1 VFPPFSVERTDD
13 QTVQHLVVEPEPR
26 RASVSEAV
34 SFSMTGDIA
43 VVMIDSPPVNAV
55 NQGVRA
61 GLKRVFTQL
70 REKAGVKAVVLGC
83 AGKTFVAGA
92 DIKEFDTGIAEPG
105 YHEVLRLI
113 EDSQVPVVAA
123 VHGTA
128 LGAGTEIALTCHYR
142 VAHAGARFGL
152 PELSL
157 GIIPGAGG
165 TQRLPRVVPL
175 GVALDMTLT
184 GKPLPAAQAAEAG
197 LADLV
202 VGDEVVAAAV
212 AYARKLVAGGASV
225 RRTREQ
231 SVKGTEQAA
240 ELFAAKRAQV
250 AKTMR
255 NRQSPLSLITAL
267 QAAVEKPFDQGL
279 QVERE
284 LSSQLEQATESKAL
298 RHLFY
303 AEREVRKIPGLAPGI
318 APRPVARV
326 GIVGAG
332 TMGGGIAMC
341 CVNVGIPVTLVDAE
355 QQNLDRGMATIRKN
369 YERSVSR
376 GSLKP
381 EQLEERMKLITPS
394 LEFKALAEADLIIEA
409 VFENLG
415 LKKEI
420 FAKLDKVAKPG
431 AVLGTNTST
440 LDIDEIAAVTGR
452 PQDVIG
458 LHFFSPANVMQLLE
472 IVQAGKTAPDVVVT
486 ALELAKRIK
495 KTGVVAKVCYGFIGN
510 RMMDPYGREAERC
523 VLEGATPEEVDSA
536 LESWGMAMGI
546 LAVYDMAGVDIG
558 HLTRLER
565 KHLLPDDPSFYRPSA
580 MLTERGWLGQKAGR
594 GYYRYE
600 GAERKRTP
608 DPEVIT
614 LLREEAVRLNIPQRK
629 PGAQEIQERCLYAM
643 INEGALL
650 LEEGIALRASDIDVV
665 YTAGYGFPRYR
676 GGPMFYADTVGLK
689 AIYDKI
695 VEFQKTLDPQYW
707 QPAPLLK
714 KLALAG
720 SSFGQW
726 QAEQSR

>member
-1 VFPPFSVERTDD
+1 
-13 QTVQHLVVEPEPR
+13 
-26 RASVSEAV
+26 VSEPV
-34 SFSMTGDIA
+34 SYSVTGDIA

-55 NQGVRA
+55 NQSVRA
-61 GLKRVFTQL
+61 GLKRAFGEL
-70 REKAGVKAVVLGC
+70 RENPAIKAIVLGC

-92 DIKEFDTGIAEPG
+92 DIKEFDTGIAPPG

-113 EDSQVPVVAA
+113 EDSPVPVVAA

-128 LGAGTEIALTCHYR
+128 LGAGTEIALACHYR
-142 VAHAGARFGL
+142 VAHEGARFGL

-175 GVALDMTLT
+175 EVALDMTLS
-184 GKPLPAAQAAEAG
+184 GKPLPAPKAAEAG

-202 VGDEVVAAAV
+202 VGDEVAPAAV
-212 AYARKLVAGGASV
+212 AYARKLVATGAGV

-231 SVKGTEQAA
+231 PVKGADNA
-240 ELFAAKRAQV
+240 GELFAAKRAQV

-255 NRQSPLSLITAL
+255 NRQSPVALIAAL
-267 QAAVEKPFDQGL
+267 QAAVEKPFDEGL
-279 QVERE
+279 KVESE

-303 AEREVRKIPGLAPGI
+303 AEREVRKIPGLRADT
-318 APRPVARV
+318 APRPLARI

-341 CVNVGIPVTLVDAE
+341 CVNVGIPVTLVDAT

-381 EQLEERMKLITPS
+381 DQLEERMKLITPS
-394 LEFKALAEADLIIEA
+394 LDYAALSDADLIIEA
-409 VFENLG
+409 VFENFA

-420 FAKLDKVAKPG
+420 FTRLDAIAKPG

-440 LDIDEIAAVTGR
+440 LDIDEIAAVTQR
-452 PQDVIG
+452 AQDVIG

-523 VLEGATPEEVDSA
+523 VLEGATPAEVDGA
-536 LESWGMAMGI
+536 LEQWGMAMGI
-546 LAVYDMAGVDIG
+546 LAVYDMAGVDVG
-558 HLTRLER
+558 YLTRKER
-565 KHLLPDDPSFYRPSA
+565 QHLLPKDPSFYRPTA
-580 MLTERGWLGQKAGR
+580 MLYERGWLGQKSGR
-594 GYYRYE
+594 GYYRYD

-608 DPEVIT
+608 DPEVIA
-614 LLREEAVRLNIPQRK
+614 LLQEEARRLDIPQRK
-629 PGAQEIQERCLYAM
+629 PSAQEIQERCLYSM

-650 LEEGIALRASDIDVV
+650 LEEGVALRASDIDVV

-689 AIYDKI
+689 VIYDKI
-695 VEFQKTLDPQYW
+695 MEFQKTLDPQYW
-707 QPAPLLK
+707 QPAPLLE

>member
-1 VFPPFSVERTDD
+1 MNK
-13 QTVQHLVVEPEPR
+13 
-26 RASVSEAV
+26 AV
-34 SFSMTGDIA
+34 SYSMNGDIA

-55 NQGVRA
+55 NQAVRA
-61 GLKRVFTQL
+61 GLKHVFTEL
-70 REKAGVKAVVLGC
+70 RGDAGIKAIVLGC

-113 EDSQVPVVAA
+113 EDSPVPVLAA

-128 LGAGTEIALTCHYR
+128 LGAGTEIALSCHYR
-142 VAHAGARFGL
+142 VAHEGARFGL

-175 GVALDMTLT
+175 EVAIDMTLT
-184 GKPLPAAQAAEAG
+184 GKPLPASKAVEAG
-197 LADLV
+197 LADALV
-202 VGDEVVAAAV
+202 SGDVVKEAV
-212 AYARKLVAGGASV
+212 AFARELIAKGTGP
-225 RRTREQ
+225 RRTRELPA
-231 SVKGTEQAA
+231 KKMENAA

-255 NRQSPLSLITAL
+255 NRKSPLALLDAL
-267 QAAVEKPFDQGL
+267 QAAMEKPFDQGL
-279 QVERE
+279 QVEAA
-284 LSSQLEQATESKAL
+284 LSAQLEQATESKAL

-303 AEREVRKIPGLAPGI
+303 AERDVRKIPGLSADI
-318 APRPVARV
+318 KPRTVARM
-326 GIVGAG
+326 GIVGSG

-341 CVNVGIPVTLVDAE
+341 FVNAGIPVTLVDAKQE
-355 QQNLDRGMATIRKN
+355 NLERGMATIRKN

-381 EQLEERMKLITPS
+381 EQLEERMKLITPT
-394 LEFKALAEADLIIEA
+394 LDFAALADADLIIEA
-409 VFENLG
+409 VFENLA

-431 AVLGTNTST
+431 AILGTNTST
-440 LDIDEIAAVTGR
+440 LDIDEIAAVTQR

-472 IVQAGKTAPDVVVT
+472 IVQCGKTASDVVVT
-486 ALELAKRIK
+486 ALEIAKRIK

-523 VLEGATPEEVDSA
+523 VLEGATPEQVDSA
-536 LESWGMAMGI
+536 LENWGMAMGI

-558 HLTRLER
+558 HLTRVER

-594 GYYRYE
+594 GYYRYD

-608 DPEVIT
+608 DPEVVE
-614 LLREEAVRLNIPQRK
+614 LLHAEGKRLGIPQRK
-629 PGAQEIQERCLYAM
+629 PSAQEIEERCLYAM

-676 GGPMFYADTVGLK
+676 GGPMFYADSVGLK
-689 AIYDKI
+689 VVYDKI
-695 VEFQKTLDPQYW
+695 MEFQKTLDPQYW

-720 SSFGQW
+720 SSFAQW

>member
-1 VFPPFSVERTDD
+1 MG
-13 QTVQHLVVEPEPR
+13 
-26 RASVSEAV
+26 EAV
-34 SFSMTGDIA
+34 SYSMAGDIA
-43 VVMIDSPPVNAV
+43 TVIIDSPPVNAV
-55 NQGVRA
+55 NQAVRA
-61 GLKRVFTQL
+61 GLKRVFSEL
-70 REKAGVKAVVLGC
+70 RDKPGVKAVVLGC

-92 DIKEFDTGIAEPG
+92 DIKEFDTGIAPPG

-113 EDSQVPVVAA
+113 EDSPVPVVAA
-123 VHGTA
+123 VQGTA
-128 LGAGTEIALTCHYR
+128 LGAGTEIALACHYR
-142 VAHAGARFGL
+142 VAHETARFGL

-165 TQRLPRVVPL
+165 TQRLPRAVPL
-175 GVALDMTLT
+175 EVALDMTLT
-184 GKPLPAAQAAEAG
+184 GKPLPAPKAAEAG
-197 LADLV
+197 LVDLV
-202 VGDEVVAAAV
+202 VRDEVVAAAV
-212 AYARKLVAGGASV
+212 AYARKLVAEGAGP

-231 SVKGTEQAA
+231 PVKGTEGAG

-255 NRQSPLSLITAL
+255 NRQSPLALIEAL
-267 QAAVEKPFDQGL
+267 QAAVQQPFDQGL
-279 QVERE
+279 QVEGK

-303 AEREVRKIPGLAPGI
+303 AEREVRKIPGLPRDV

-341 CVNVGIPVTLVDAE
+341 CVNVGIPVTLVDAA
-355 QQNLDRGMATIRKN
+355 QPNLDRGMATIRKN

-381 EQLEERMKLITPS
+381 EQLDERIKLITPS
-394 LEFKALAEADLIIEA
+394 LDYAALGNADLIIEA
-409 VFENLG
+409 VFENLA

-420 FAKLDKVAKPG
+420 FARLDTVAKPG

-440 LDIDEIAAVTGR
+440 LDIDEIAAVTR
-452 PQDVIG
+452 RAQDVIG

-472 IVQAGKTAPDVVVT
+472 IVQASKTAPDVVVT
-486 ALELAKRIK
+486 ALELAKRIR

-523 VLEGATPEEVDSA
+523 VLEGATPAEVDGA
-536 LESWGMAMGI
+536 LEQWGMAMGI
-546 LAVYDMAGVDIG
+546 LAVYDMAGVDVG
-558 HLTRLER
+558 YLTRLER
-565 KHLLPDDPSFYRPSA
+565 KHLLPKDPSFYRPTA
-580 MLTERGWLGQKAGR
+580 ILYEHGWLGQKSGR
-594 GYYRYE
+594 GYYRYD

-608 DPEVIT
+608 DPEVIA
-614 LLREEAVRLNIPQRK
+614 LIQEEARRLNIPQRK
-629 PGAQEIQERCLYAM
+629 PSAQEIQERCLYAM

-650 LEEGIALRASDIDVV
+650 LEEGVALRASDIDVV

-695 VEFQKTLDPQYW
+695 MEFQRTLDPQYW

-714 KLALAG
+714 KLALDG
-720 SSFGQW
+720 SSFAQW
-726 QAEQSR
+726 QAQQSR

>member
-1 VFPPFSVERTDD
+1 MNK
-13 QTVQHLVVEPEPR
+13 
-26 RASVSEAV
+26 AV
-34 SFSMTGDIA
+34 TYSMDGDIA

-55 NQGVRA
+55 NQSVRA
-61 GLKRVFTQL
+61 GLKQTFTEL
-70 REKAGVKAVVLGC
+70 RTNSGIKAIVLGC

-113 EDSQVPVVAA
+113 EDSPVPVLAA

-128 LGAGTEIALTCHYR
+128 LGAGTEIALSCHYR
-142 VAHAGARFGL
+142 VAHEGARFGL

-165 TQRLPRVVPL
+165 TQRLPRLVPL
-175 GVALDMTLT
+175 EVAIDMTLS
-184 GKPLPAAQAAEAG
+184 GKPLPASKAVEAG
-197 LADLV
+197 LADALV
-202 VGDEVVAAAV
+202 TGDVVKEAV
-212 AYARKLVAGGASV
+212 AFARELIARKAGP
-225 RRTREQ
+225 RRTRELPAKK
-231 SVKGTEQAA
+231 VENAA
-240 ELFAAKRAQV
+240 ELFATKRAQA

-255 NRQSPLSLITAL
+255 NRKSPLALLDAL
-267 QAAVEKPFDQGL
+267 QAALEQPFDQGL
-279 QVERE
+279 QVEAA
-284 LSSQLEQATESKAL
+284 LSAQLEQATESKAL

-303 AEREVRKIPGLAPGI
+303 AERDVRKIPGLSADI
-318 APRPVARV
+318 KPRTVTRM
-326 GIVGAG
+326 GIVGSG

-341 CVNVGIPVTLVDAE
+341 FVNAGIPVTLVDAKQE
-355 QQNLDRGMATIRKN
+355 NLERGMATIRKN

-381 EQLEERMKLITPS
+381 EQLEERMKLITPT
-394 LEFKALAEADLIIEA
+394 LDFAALSDADLIIEA
-409 VFENLG
+409 VFENLA

-431 AVLGTNTST
+431 AILGTNTST
-440 LDIDEIAAVTGR
+440 LDIDEIAAVTRR
-452 PQDVIG
+452 PEDVIG

-472 IVQAGKTAPDVVVT
+472 IVQCGKTASDVVVT
-486 ALELAKRIK
+486 ALEIAKRIK

-523 VLEGATPEEVDSA
+523 VLEGAAPEQVDSA
-536 LESWGMAMGI
+536 LENWGMAMGI

-558 HLTRLER
+558 HLTRVER

-594 GYYRYE
+594 GYYRYD

-608 DPEVIT
+608 DPEVVE
-614 LLREEAVRLNIPQRK
+614 LLHAEGKRLGIPQRK
-629 PGAQEIQERCLYAM
+629 PSAQEIEERCLYAM

-689 AIYDKI
+689 AVYDKI
-695 VEFQKTLDPQYW
+695 MEFQKTLDPQYW

-720 SSFGQW
+720 SSFAQW

>member
-1 VFPPFSVERTDD
+1 VG
-13 QTVQHLVVEPEPR
+13 
-26 RASVSEAV
+26 EAV
-34 SFSMTGDIA
+34 SYSTAGEIA
-43 VVMIDSPPVNAV
+43 TVIIDSPPVNAV

-61 GLKRVFTQL
+61 GLKRVFTEL
-70 REKAGVKAVVLGC
+70 RDKPGVKAVVLGC

-92 DIKEFDTGIAEPG
+92 DIKEFDTGIAAPG

-113 EDSQVPVVAA
+113 EDSPVPVVAA

-128 LGAGTEIALTCHYR
+128 LGAGTEIALACHYR
-142 VAHAGARFGL
+142 VAHQGARFGL

-165 TQRLPRVVPL
+165 TQRLPRAVPL
-175 GVALDMTLT
+175 EVALDMTLT
-184 GKPLPAAQAAEAG
+184 GKPLPAAKAAEAG
-197 LADLV
+197 LVDLV

-212 AYARKLVAGGASV
+212 AYARKLVASGAGP

-231 SVKGTEQAA
+231 PVKGTERAG
-240 ELFAAKRAQV
+240 ELFAAKRAHV
-250 AKTMR
+250 AKAMR
-255 NRQSPLSLITAL
+255 NRQSPLALIEAL
-267 QAAVEKPFDQGL
+267 QAAVEKPFDEGL
-279 QVERE
+279 QVEGK

-303 AEREVRKIPGLAPGI
+303 AEREVRKIPGLARDI
-318 APRPVARV
+318 APRPVDRV

-341 CVNVGIPVTLVDAE
+341 CVNVGIPVTLVDAT

-381 EQLEERMKLITPS
+381 EQLEERIKLITPS
-394 LEFKALAEADLIIEA
+394 LDYSALGNADLIIEA
-409 VFENLG
+409 VFENLA

-420 FAKLDKVAKPG
+420 FARLDTVAKPG
-431 AVLGTNTST
+431 AILGTNTST
-440 LDIDEIAAVTGR
+440 LDIDEIAAITRR

-472 IVQAGKTAPDVVVT
+472 IVQASKTAPDVVVT

-523 VLEGATPEEVDSA
+523 LLEGATPAEVDGA
-536 LESWGMAMGI
+536 LEQWGMAMGI
-546 LAVYDMAGVDIG
+546 LAVYDMAGVDVG
-558 HLTRLER
+558 YLTRLER
-565 KHLLPDDPSFYRPSA
+565 KHLLPQDPSFYRPTA
-580 MLTERGWLGQKAGR
+580 MLYEHGWLGQKSGR
-594 GYYRYE
+594 GYYRYD

-608 DPEVIT
+608 DPEVIA
-614 LLREEAVRLNIPQRK
+614 LLQEEAKRLNIPQRK
-629 PGAQEIQERCLYAM
+629 PSAQEIQERCLYAM

-689 AIYDKI
+689 VIHDRI
-695 VEFQKTLDPQYW
+695 MEFGKALDPQYW

-720 SSFGQW
+720 SSFAQW
-726 QAEQSR
+726 QAQQSR

>member
-1 VFPPFSVERTDD
+1 MNE
-13 QTVQHLVVEPEPR
+13 TVTY
-26 RASVSEAV
+26 SID
-34 SFSMTGDIA
+34 GDIA
-43 VVMIDSPPVNAV
+43 VVMIDSQPVNAV
-55 NQGVRA
+55 DQSVRA
-61 GLKRVFTQL
+61 GLKQVFTEL
-70 REKAGVKAVVLGC
+70 RGKSAIKAIVLGC

-92 DIKEFDTGIAEPG
+92 DIKEFDTGIAAPG

-113 EDSQVPVVAA
+113 EDSPVPVVAA

-128 LGAGTEIALTCHYR
+128 LGAGTEIALACHYR
-142 VAHAGARFGL
+142 VVHEAARFGL

-175 GVALDMTLT
+175 DVALDMTLT
-184 GKPLPAAQAAEAG
+184 GKPLPAAKAFEAG
-197 LADLV
+197 LADV
-202 VGDEVVAAAV
+202 VVPGEVVEAAV
-212 AYARKLVAGGASV
+212 AFVRELVAKGADP
-225 RRTREQ
+225 RRTRELP
-231 SVKGTEQAA
+231 VKGTEKAA
-240 ELFAAKRAQV
+240 ELFATKHAQV

-255 NRQSPLSLITAL
+255 NRQSPIALITAL
-267 QAAVEKPFDQGL
+267 QAAVEQPFDQGL
-279 QVERE
+279 QVEGA
-284 LSSQLEQATESKAL
+284 LSAQLEQATEAKAL

-303 AEREVRKIPGLAPGI
+303 AEREVRKIPGLAANI

-326 GIVGAG
+326 GIVGSG

-341 CVNVGIPVTLVDAE
+341 CVNAGIPVTLVDAV

-369 YERSVSR
+369 YDRSVSR
-376 GSLKP
+376 GSIKK
-381 EQLEERMKLITPS
+381 EQLEERIKLITPS
-394 LEFKALAEADLIIEA
+394 LDFAALADADLIIEA
-409 VFENLG
+409 VFESMG

-420 FAKLDKVAKPG
+420 FAKLDAVAKPG
-431 AVLGTNTST
+431 AILGTNTST
-440 LDIDEIAAVTGR
+440 LDIDEIAAVTSR

-472 IVQAGKTAPDVVVT
+472 IDQAGKTAPDVVVT
-486 ALELAKRIK
+486 ALDLAKRIK

-523 VLEGATPEEVDSA
+523 LLEGATPVEVDGA
-536 LESWGMAMGI
+536 LEQWGMAMGI
-546 LAVYDMAGVDIG
+546 LAVYDLAGVDIG

-565 KHLLPDDPSFYRPSA
+565 KHLLPNDPSFYRPSA
-580 MLTERGWLGQKAGR
+580 ILNEHGWIGQKAGR
-594 GYYRYE
+594 GYYRYD

-608 DPEVIT
+608 DPEVIA
-614 LLREEAVRLNIPQRK
+614 LLQEEAKHLNIPQRK
-629 PGAQEIQERCLYAM
+629 PTAQEIQERCLYAM
-643 INEGALL
+643 INEAALL

-689 AIYDKI
+689 VVYDKI
-695 VEFQKTLDPQYW
+695 IEFQKTLDPQYW

-720 SSFGQW
+720 SSFAQW
-726 QAEQSR
+726 QAEESH